1 MDMLC
6 DTSSLPDNASDLK
19 ELVLT
24 LQQDYEAKIARQQN
38 EIARQQTK
46 IDRQQS
52 KIDDHQSKID
62 RLHEQIRLLRS
73 KLFGRKTEK
82 HLESD
87 EDQLRLFNEIEDT
100 VAVQDNDIKDVEVT
114 SHKRK
119 KRGRKPLP
127 DDLPCIEVIHD
138 LPEEQKVCACGC
150 QLTKIDEEVS
160 KKLDYIPAKLQ
171 VIKHIRYKY
180 ACKGC
185 EGVDSDGG
193 AVKIAPPPV
202 QIIPKG
208 IATPGLLAQI
218 LVSKF
223 CDALPF
229 YRQEK
234 IFKRLGIDIPRAT
247 MANWAIKVSEQCR
260 PPMQILRSQILSGPL
275 VNIDETTVQVLQE
288 PDRDNTAKSYM
299 WVFRGGPPDKP
310 SLIYQYHPTRSGE
323 VAKNF
328 LNGYQGYIQ
337 TDGYSGYDALG
348 SQNGIVHVGCWA
360 HVRRK
365 FFEVVQAR
373 KKNSR
378 LKSKSGSG
386 DVALSYIKKLYRIES
401 IAKERQYSPDQIRDL
416 RQEQAKPIL
425 EEFGAW
431 LQKRSVQT
439 PPKGLLGKAI
449 TYALN
454 QWPKLILYLEDGRLR
469 PDNNLTE
476 NAIRPFVIGR
486 KNWLFSGHPRG
497 AEASA
502 RIYSLIET
510 AKANRLEPY
519 LYFRFLFDR
528 LPFAANEDDFKVLLP
543 QYLDR
548 VEYLKDPLGVVY

>member
-1 MDMLC
+1 MVLELEK
-6 DTSSLPDNASDLK
+6 LPDNVSKLK
-19 ELVLT
+19 EIIVS
-24 LQQDYEAKIARQQN
+24 QSVRHSEKEQCYQSEVN
-38 EIARQQTK
+38 RQQTQ
-46 IDRQQS
+46 ID
-52 KIDDHQSKID
+52 H
-62 RLHEQIRLLRS
+62 LHEQIRLLRS
-73 KLFGRKTEK
+73 KLFGRKTEQYVD
-82 HLESD
+82 SGQ
-87 EDQLRLFNEIEDT
+87 DQLRLFDEIEDAASSEEEGQQEVPV
-100 VAVQDNDIKDVEVT
+100 VAYR
-114 SHKRK
+114 RK

-127 DDLPCIEVIHD
+127 EDLPRIEKIHD
-138 LPEEQKVCACGC
+138 LPEEEKVCACGYE
-150 QLTKIDEEVS
+150 LTKIGEEVS
-160 KKLDYIPAKLQ
+160 EKLDYVPAKLQ

-180 ACKGC
+180 ACKAC

-234 IFKRLGIDIPRAT
+234 IFARLGIDLHRAT

-260 PPMQILRSQILSGPL
+260 PLMQVLRSEILSGPL
-275 VNIDETTVQVLQE
+275 VNIDETTVQVLKE
-288 PDRDNTAKSYM
+288 PDRANTTKSYM

-310 SLIYQYHPTRSGE
+310 ALVFDYHPTRSGQ
-323 VAKNF
+323 VPKDY

-348 SQNGIVHVGCWA
+348 AQKGIVHVGCWA

-378 LKSKSGSG
+378 QKNKTGSG
-386 DVALSYIKKLYRIES
+386 DVALSYIKKLYTIES
-401 IAKERQYSPDQIRDL
+401 MANRQDYSAEQIQQM
-416 RQEQAKPIL
+416 RQEQAKPVL
-425 EEFGAW
+425 DEFKAW
-431 LQKRSVQT
+431 LEKRFVQT

-449 TYALN
+449 SYALN
-454 QWPKLILYLEDGRLR
+454 QWPRLIIYLEDGQLR
-469 PDNNLTE
+469 PDNNLVE

-497 AEASA
+497 AAASA
-502 RIYSLIET
+502 CLYSLIET

-528 LPFAANEDDFKVLLP
+528 LPFAANENEFRSLLP

-548 VEYLKDPLGVVY
+548 VEYLYDPLGAVH

>member
-1 MDMLC
+1 MLC
-6 DTSSLPDNASDLK
+6 DASNLPDNASELK

-24 LQQDYEAKIARQQN
+24 LQQDYEAQ
-38 EIARQQTK
+38 
-46 IDRQQS
+46 
-52 KIDDHQSKID
+52 ID
-62 RLHEQIRLLRS
+62 RLHEKIRLLRS
-73 KLFGRKTEK
+73 KLFGRKTEQYV
-82 HLESD
+82 D
-87 EDQLRLFNEIEDT
+87 AGQDQLRLFDEIED
-100 VAVQDNDIKDVEVT
+100 AASSKEEDKQEVSIAAHT
-114 SHKRK
+114 RK

-127 DDLPCIEVIHD
+127 EDLPRLEVVHD
-138 LPEEQKVCACGC
+138 LPEEEKVCTCGC
-150 QLTKIDEEVS
+150 QLSKIGEEVS
-160 KKLDYIPAKLQ
+160 EKLDYIPAKLQ

-234 IFKRLGIDIPRAT
+234 IFSRMGIDIPRAT
-247 MANWAIKVSEQCR
+247 MANWAIKVSQQCR
-260 PPMQILRSQILSGPL
+260 PLMQILRSEILSGPL
-275 VNIDETTVQVLQE
+275 VNIDETTVQVLKE
-288 PDRDNTAKSYM
+288 PDRANTTKSYM
-299 WVFRGGPPDKP
+299 WVFRGGPPDKA

-323 VAKNF
+323 VARDL

-348 SQNGIVHVGCWA
+348 AQKGIMHVGCWA

-373 KKNSR
+373 KKNSS
-378 LKSKSGSG
+378 LKSKAGSG
-386 DVALSYIKKLYRIES
+386 DVALSYIKKLYRVES
-401 IAKERQYSPDQIRDL
+401 IAKERHYFAEQIEDL
-416 RQEQAKPIL
+416 RQQQTKPIL
-425 EEFGAW
+425 EEFRAW
-431 LQKRSVQT
+431 LEKRSVQT

-449 TYALN
+449 AYALN
-454 QWPKLILYLEDGRLR
+454 QWPRLIIYLEDGRLR

-497 AEASA
+497 AKASA
-502 RIYSLIET
+502 CIYSLIET

-528 LPFAANEDDFKVLLP
+528 LPFAANEDDFKSLLP

-548 VEYLKDPLGVVY
+548 VDYLYGPLGAVC

>member
-1 MDMLC
+1 MLC
-6 DTSSLPDNASDLK
+6 DTSHLPDNASELK

-24 LQQDYEAKIARQQN
+24 LQQDYEAQ
-38 EIARQQTK
+38 
-46 IDRQQS
+46 
-52 KIDDHQSKID
+52 ID

-82 HLESD
+82 YVD
-87 EDQLRLFNEIEDT
+87 AGQDQLRLFDEIEQAASRKEENKQEVP
-100 VAVQDNDIKDVEVT
+100 VAAHT
-114 SHKRK
+114 RK

-127 DDLPCIEVIHD
+127 ENLPRIEVVHD
-138 LPEEQKVCACGC
+138 LPEAEKVCACGC
-150 QLTKIDEEVS
+150 RLTKIGEEVS
-160 KKLDYIPAKLQ
+160 EKLDYIPAKLQ
-171 VIKHIRYKY
+171 VIRHIRYKY

-208 IATPGLLAQI
+208 IATPGLVAQI

-234 IFKRLGIDIPRAT
+234 IFTRLGIEIPRAT
-247 MANWAIKVSEQCR
+247 MANWAIHVAERCR
-260 PPMQILRSQILSGPL
+260 PLMEILRSEILSGPL
-275 VNIDETTVQVLQE
+275 VNIDETTVQVLKE
-288 PDRDNTAKSYM
+288 PGRANTTKSYM
-299 WVFRGGPPDKP
+299 WVFRGGPSDKP
-310 SLIYQYHPTRSGE
+310 ALVFQYHPTRGGQ
-323 VAKNF
+323 VPKDC
-328 LNGYQGYIQ
+328 LNGYQGYVQ

-348 SQNGIVHVGCWA
+348 VQKGIVHVGCWA

-365 FFEVVQAR
+365 FYEVVEAR
-373 KKNSR
+373 QKNSR
-378 LKSKSGSG
+378 QKSKTGSG
-386 DVALSYIKKLYRIES
+386 DVALSYIKRLYTIES
-401 IAKERQYSPDQIRDL
+401 VAKQQEYSAEQIQKI

-425 EEFGAW
+425 DEFKGW
-431 LQKRSVQT
+431 LEKRFVQT

-449 TYALN
+449 AYALN
-454 QWPKLILYLEDGRLR
+454 QWPRLIIYLEDGKLR
-469 PDNNLTE
+469 PDNNLAE
-476 NAIRPFVIGR
+476 NAIRPFVVGR

-502 RIYSLIET
+502 CLYSLIET
-510 AKANRLEPY
+510 AKANQLEPY

-528 LPFAANEDDFKVLLP
+528 LPSAVNEDHFRSLLP

-548 VEYLKDPLGVVY
+548 GQYLQAPLGAVH

>member
-1 MDMLC
+1 MILEV
-6 DTSSLPDNASDLK
+6 TKLPDDVSKLK
-19 ELVLT
+19 EIIVSQSACHLEKE
-24 LQQDYEAKIARQQN
+24 QHYQYEIDQ
-38 EIARQQTK
+38 QQTQ
-46 IDRQQS
+46 IDQ
-52 KIDDHQSKID
+52 HQTQID

-82 HLESD
+82 YADSD
-87 EDQLRLFNEIEDT
+87 EEQLRLFDEIE
-100 VAVQDNDIKDVEVT
+100 QPNQSNEEDIPIAA
-114 SHKRK
+114 HKRK

-127 DDLPCIEVIHD
+127 ENLPHIEVIHD
-138 LPEEQKVCACGC
+138 LPEEEKVCACGC
-150 QLTKIDEEVS
+150 QLTKIGEEVS

-185 EGVDSDGG
+185 EGVDSEDGT
-193 AVKIAPPPV
+193 VKIAPPPV

-208 IATPGLLAQI
+208 IATPGLVSQI

-234 IFKRLGIDIPRAT
+234 IFARLGIDIPRAN
-247 MANWAIKVSEQCR
+247 MSNWAIHVAERCR
-260 PPMQILRSQILSGPL
+260 PLMQILRSEILSGPL
-275 VNIDETTVQVLQE
+275 VNIDETTVQVLKE
-288 PDRDNTAKSYM
+288 PGRANTTKSYM
-299 WVFRGGPPDKP
+299 WVFRGGPSDKV

-323 VAKNF
+323 VAKDF
-328 LNGYQGYIQ
+328 LNGYEGYIQ

-348 SQNGIVHVGCWA
+348 AQKGIMHLGCWA

-373 KKNSR
+373 KKNNGQ
-378 LKSKSGSG
+378 KSKTGSG

-401 IAKERQYSPDQIRDL
+401 VAKQEKYSHEQIQKIRQD
-416 RQEQAKPIL
+416 QAKPIL
-425 EEFGAW
+425 DDFKAW
-431 LQKRSVQT
+431 LEKRIVQT

-449 TYALN
+449 AYALN
-454 QWPKLILYLEDGRLR
+454 QWPRLIIYLEDGRLQ
-469 PDNNLTE
+469 PDNNLVE

-502 RIYSLIET
+502 CIYSLIET

-528 LPFAANEDDFKVLLP
+528 LPFAANDDDFKSLLP
-543 QYLDR
+543 QYLNR
-548 VEYLKDPLGVVY
+548 VEYLHDPLGAVY

>member
-1 MDMLC
+1 MKLEK
-6 DTSSLPDNASDLK
+6 LPDDVAKLK
-19 ELVLT
+19 EIIVSQSVHHLEKK
-24 LQQDYEAKIARQQN
+24 QHYQSE
-38 EIARQQTK
+38 
-46 IDRQQS
+46 IDR
-52 KIDDHQSKID
+52 HQTQID
-62 RLHEQIRLLRS
+62 RLHEQIRFLRS

-82 HLESD
+82 YVESG
-87 EDQLRLFNEIEDT
+87 EDQLRLFDEIEDAASAKEVDKQAVP
-100 VAVQDNDIKDVEVT
+100 VAAY
-114 SHKRK
+114 KRK

-127 DDLPCIEVIHD
+127 EDLPRIEKIHD
-138 LPEEQKVCACGC
+138 LPEEEKVCACGC
-150 QLTKIDEEVS
+150 ELTKIGEEVS
-160 KKLDYIPAKLQ
+160 EKLDYIPAKLQ

-234 IFKRLGIDIPRAT
+234 IFARLGIDLPRAT
-247 MANWAIKVSEQCR
+247 MANWAIKVSKQCR
-260 PPMQILRSQILSGPL
+260 PLMQILRSEILSGPL
-275 VNIDETTVQVLQE
+275 VNIDETTVQVLKE
-288 PDRDNTAKSYM
+288 PNRNNTSKSYM
-299 WVFRGGPPDKP
+299 WIFRGGPPDSP
-310 SLIYQYHPTRSGE
+310 ALVFQYHPTRSGQ
-323 VAKNF
+323 VPKDF
-328 LNGYQGYIQ
+328 LNDYQGYIQ

-348 SQNGIVHVGCWA
+348 LKEGIVHLGCWA

-373 KKNSR
+373 QKNSR
-378 LKSKSGSG
+378 QKSKAGSG
-386 DVALSYIKKLYRIES
+386 DVALSYIKKLYRLES
-401 IAKERQYSPDQIRDL
+401 IAKERQYSAEQIQDL
-416 RQEQAKPIL
+416 RQEQANPIL
-425 EEFGAW
+425 EEFRAW
-431 LQKRSVQT
+431 LEKRSVQT

-449 TYALN
+449 AYAMN
-454 QWPKLILYLEDGRLR
+454 QWPRLIIYLQDGRLR

-502 RIYSLIET
+502 CIYSLIET

-528 LPFAANEDDFKVLLP
+528 LPFAANEDYFKSLLP

-548 VEYLKDPLGVVY
+548 VDYLHDPLGAVH